1 MPVLIST
8 VLCVLS
14 NQIVPIFWESSF
26 RHFSTKHFAI
36 SVESKATKTDRRF
49 RSHFCLHP
57 SHLFVLGRR
66 IQIQHKY
73 FSARLQSI
81 SKLLW
86 YYLQIYWNY
95 FILPSVGYCVFVAL
109 LFSRN
114 RMMIK
119 VLRRKLNRKFG
130 RDHKI
135 EMNLQSSEAN
145 HGVCNEN
152 NNLP

>member
-1 MPVLIST
+1 M
-8 VLCVLS
+8 
-14 NQIVPIFWESSF
+14 SF
-26 RHFSTKHFAI
+26 RIKSYQYFEKAPFVIFQQST
-36 SVESKATKTDRRF
+36 
-49 RSHFCLHP
+49 
-57 SHLFVLGRR
+57 
-66 IQIQHKY
+66 
-73 FSARLQSI
+73 LQSQLKAKQRKLIVDFAVTFASILVI
-81 SKLLW
+81 SLFLVVGFKFNTNISLRD
-86 YYLQIYWNY
+86 YNQYPNYLQIYWNY
-95 FILPSVGYCVFVAL
+95 FILPSIGYCVFVAL

-114 RMMIK
+114 RMLIK